1 MNSVSESGLPKDI
14 LKLIIELAS
23 QSAELEKVKKE
34 NTLLKAENAEMMNTI
49 DEYVNEMLVT
59 LHFNN

>member
-1 MNSVSESGLPKDI
+1 
-14 LKLIIELAS
+14 
-23 QSAELEKVKKE
+23 VKKE